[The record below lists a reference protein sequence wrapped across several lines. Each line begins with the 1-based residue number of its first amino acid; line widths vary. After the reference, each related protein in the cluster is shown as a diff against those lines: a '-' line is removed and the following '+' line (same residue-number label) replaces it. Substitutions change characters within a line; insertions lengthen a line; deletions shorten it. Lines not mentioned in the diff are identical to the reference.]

1 MPSIPSYTSL
11 PLSGFQAEHI
21 KKVCNTC
28 TFLFKTGK
36 DYRMSIENTRVFP
49 LGEISLFYMT
59 ICAMDIITSFA
70 QLLHA
75 LKEQIQKRRSYLGL
89 QKGAFSLKIEESL
102 HF

>member
-1 MPSIPSYTSL
+1 
-11 PLSGFQAEHI
+11 
-21 KKVCNTC
+21 
-28 TFLFKTGK
+28 
-36 DYRMSIENTRVFP
+36 
-49 LGEISLFYMT
+49 MT

-102 HF
+102 HFWC